1 MRRRAAMVKAAADHT
16 AAGRARLLTIA
27 EVATRLGLQDTPRTV
42 YALDIP
48 RTELSPRRTRWHEQD
63 VEAYIASKRMTPTE
77 RKSVFARRTSTTL
90 TAGEP
95 DLLAAFRRAG
105 VVVKK

>member
-1 MRRRAAMVKAAADHT
+1 MAAADPSN
-16 AAGRARLLTIA
+16 AGRARLLTIA

-63 VEAYIASKRMTPTE
+63 VEAYIASKRVAAAQ
-77 RKSVFARRTSTTL
+77 RKGVFAPRTSTTTL

-95 DLLAAFRRAG
+95 DLIAAFRRAG
-105 VVVKK
+105 VVVKMKGARRG